1 MFLHCLKYEL
11 KTSLRARD
19 LIIWL
24 ILFPIVL
31 GTLFK
36 VAFGSIYEKNT
47 LFRSIPAAVVETA
60 ENPYFRAAADA
71 VSAGDDALFSLT
83 YTDEQTAL
91 GLLKNKEISGI
102 LYAGDTVSLTVGG
115 SGIQQ
120 SILKSFVEQYGISEA
135 VIRKA
140 AEQNPETLPAVTK
153 ALSAEITACT
163 RVPLTDGNT
172 DPFIQYFYNLIAM
185 VAIFGS
191 VTGLHI
197 AIDYQANLSLLGA
210 RRSCASVPTAVSRTA
225 AILGSWLTQAVCMV
239 ICVSYLAFV
248 LKIDF
253 GSRLPQVYLAAV
265 LGGCMGVAMG
275 FFIGSIGKLSQNAK
289 VGIAM
294 TVSMTC
300 CFLSGLMIGNMKA
313 ILAEKVPWVNA
324 VNPVAVISDSF
335 YCLNLYSDYRRF
347 TVKIITMLILTAAFT
362 VLGIILSGRKKYASI

>member
-36 VAFGSIYEKNT
+36 IAFGSIYEKNT

-60 ENPYFRAAADA
+60 DNNGFRTAAEA
-71 VSAGDDALFSLT
+71 VSTGDSPLLALT

-91 GLLKNKEISGI
+91 DLLKNKEISGI
-102 LYAGDTVSLTVGG
+102 LYAGDTVTLTVGG
-115 SGIQQ
+115 SGIQE
-120 SILKSFVEQYGISEA
+120 SILKSFVEQYGIYET
-135 VIRKA
+135 VLRQT
-140 AEQNPETLPAVTK
+140 AEQDPARLPAVAE
-153 ALSAEITACT
+153 ALSADVSACT
-163 RVPLTDGNT
+163 RLPLTDGNT
-172 DPFIQYFYNLIAM
+172 DQFTQFFYNLIAM

-191 VTGLHI
+191 ITGLHI
-197 AIDYQANLSLLGA
+197 AIDYQANLSPLGA
-210 RRSCASVPTAVSRTA
+210 RRSCASVPYAFSRIA

-253 GSRLPQVYLAAV
+253 GSRLPLVYLAAV
-265 LGGCMGVAMG
+265 LAGCMGVSLG

-289 VGIAM
+289 ISISM
-294 TVSMTC
+294 TVSMTG
-300 CFLSGLMIGNMKA
+300 CFLSGLMVGNMKA
-313 ILAEKVPWVNA
+313 VLAEKAPWVNA

-347 TVKIITMLILTAAFT
+347 SVKIITMLILTAVFT
-362 VLGIILSGRKKYASI
+362 LLGTVLSGRKKYASI

>member
-36 VAFGSIYEKNT
+36 IAFGSIYEKNT

-60 ENPYFRAAADA
+60 DNNGFRTAAEA
-71 VSAGDDALFSLT
+71 VSTGDSPLLALT

-91 GLLKNKEISGI
+91 DLLKNKEISGI
-102 LYAGDTVSLTVGG
+102 LYAGDTVTLTVGG
-115 SGIQQ
+115 SGIQE
-120 SILKSFVEQYGISEA
+120 SILKSFVEQYGIYET
-135 VIRKA
+135 VLRQT
-140 AEQNPETLPAVTK
+140 AEQDPASLPAVAE
-153 ALSAEITACT
+153 ALSADVSACT
-163 RVPLTDGNT
+163 RLPLTDGNT
-172 DPFIQYFYNLIAM
+172 DQFTQFFYNLIAM

-191 VTGLHI
+191 ITGLHI
-197 AIDYQANLSLLGA
+197 AIDYQANLSPLGA
-210 RRSCASVPTAVSRTA
+210 RRSCASVPYAVSRIA

-253 GSRLPQVYLAAV
+253 GSRLPLVYLAAV
-265 LGGCMGVAMG
+265 LAGCMGVSLG

-289 VGIAM
+289 ISISM
-294 TVSMTC
+294 TVSMTG

-313 ILAEKVPWVNA
+313 VLAEKAPWVNA

-347 TVKIITMLILTAAFT
+347 SVKIITMLILTAVFT
-362 VLGIILSGRKKYASI
+362 LLGTVLSGRKKYASI